1 MKKKLLATLSMA
13 MLLAVGVVGCSSGT
27 ATTNGGAQEEAAQE
41 ENKTVVV
48 TDQTGGEVEVPVNP
62 EKVVVLD
69 YGSLDILTKLG
80 VEPVAL
86 PKGSLPSYLDKYKDE
101 KYVDLGSLKTFD
113 IEKINEVEPDLIIIE
128 GRQASQIEDLK
139 KIAPV
144 LYLGTANQNMFA
156 SAENNAKI
164 LGQVFEK
171 EDGVA
176 SELDS
181 INKRLE
187 AINAKVKE
195 TNATALMTMFNEGKL
210 SVFGEGS
217 RYDMVYSKFGF
228 TVSDTTIESSTHGQ
242 SISFE
247 YIKEKNPDYLIV
259 LDRGSATGGETQKSV
274 KEEIENELVK
284 TTKAYENGNI
294 VYVNPQAWYVG
305 GSGIM
310 AIDTVL
316 SDIETALDI
325 K

>member
-1 MKKKLLATLSMA
+1 MKKKFLATLGMA
-13 MLLAVGVVGCSSGT
+13 MLLAVGVVGCSTGNT
-27 ATTNGGAQEEAAQE
+27 KTEETVKE

-48 TDQTGGEVEVPVNP
+48 TDQKGEVEVPVNP
-62 EKVVVLD
+62 KNVVVLD
-69 YGSLDILTKLG
+69 YGSLDIMTKLG

-86 PKGSLPSYLDKYKDE
+86 PKASLPSYLDKYKDE
-101 KYVDLGSLKTFD
+101 KYVDLGSLKEFD
-113 IEKINEVEPDLIIIE
+113 LEKINEVEPDLIIIE
-128 GRQASQIEDLK
+128 GRQQEKYEDLK

-144 LYLGTANQNMFA
+144 LYLGTANSDIFA

-164 LGQVFEK
+164 LGQVFEQ
-171 EDGVA
+171 EESVN
-176 SELDS
+176 SELES
-181 INKRLE
+181 ITKRLE

-195 TNATALMTMFNEGKL
+195 TNATALMTMYNEGAL

-228 TVSDTTIESSTHGQ
+228 TVADNTIESSTHGQ
-242 SISFE
+242 NISFE
-247 YIKEKNPDYLIV
+247 YLKEKNPDYLLV
-259 LDRGSATGGETQKSV
+259 LDRGAITGVQASV
-274 KEEIENELVK
+274 KETIENELVK
-284 TTKAYENGNI
+284 TTKAYQNGNI

-316 SDIETALDI
+316 SDIETALKI